1 MKLHFHKWEI
11 VGKPKRL
18 YFDIN
23 GIEVMGA
30 ICKCEICGK
39 KINRKFIGHIIGQI
53 GDG

>member
-1 MKLHFHKWEI
+1 MKLHFHKWKR

-30 ICKCEICGK
+30 ICKCKICGK
-39 KINRKFIGHIIGQI
+39 EKQGKFTGHIIGQI
-53 GDG
+53 GVD